1 MSIDAKY
8 LNLFIKATEKGAI
21 GASKFIG
28 KKDKIGADKGAVD
41 PMRKELNKINM
52 EGTVVIGE
60 GEMDEAPMLYIGEK
74 LGTLNG
80 PKFDIAVD
88 PLEGTKF
95 TANNQPNAFSVIAIA
110 EQGNLLSAP
119 DTYME
124 KIAVGANLPKNL
136 LDLDNGVKK
145 NINLLADAKKKKI
158 SEINACVLKRPRHDH
173 IIKELTKM
181 GVQINYIT
189 DGDIA
194 GALTVIGDN
203 PKNDIYYSTG
213 GGPEGVIVAAALSC
227 FGGQIQGRL
236 VLDDD
241 EKVRAKKLGIK
252 NFDKKY
258 NIDEIVK
265 GDVIFCASGVTDG
278 DLAKGVENLGNEYK
292 VTTFALH
299 KSQKIIKT
307 ISNIYNKWI
316 RFQ

>member
-1 MSIDAKY
+1 MSIDPKY
-8 LNLFIKATEKGAI
+8 LDLFIKATEKAAI
-21 GASKFIG
+21 GASKYIG
-28 KKDKIGADKGAVD
+28 KKDKIAADKGAVD
-41 PMRKELNKINM
+41 PMRRELNKINM

-95 TANNQPNAFSVIAIA
+95 TANNEANAFSVLAIA
-110 EQGNLLSAP
+110 KKGDLLSAP

-136 LDLDNGVKK
+136 LDLDNSVQK
-145 NINLLADAKKKKI
+145 NIKLLAAAKDKKI
-158 SEINACVLKRPRHDH
+158 SDLNVCVLKRSRHEY
-173 IIKELTKM
+173 IVKELTKM
-181 GVQINYIT
+181 NVKINYIS

-194 GALTVIGDN
+194 GALSVIGDN

-227 FGGQIQGRL
+227 YGGQLQGRL
-236 VLDDD
+236 VLDDE
-241 EKVRAKKLGIK
+241 EKIRAKKLGITDFK
-252 NFDKKY
+252 KKY
-258 NIDEIVK
+258 NIDEMVK
-265 GDVIFCASGVTDG
+265 GDVMFCATGVTSG
-278 DLAKGVENLGNEYK
+278 DLAAGVEDLGNEFK

-299 KSQKIIKT
+299 KSQNIIKT
-307 ISNIYNKWI
+307 ISNIYNK
-316 RFQ
+316 

>member
-227 FGGQIQGRL
+227 YGGQIQGRL

-307 ISNIYNKWI
+307 ISNIYNK
-316 RFQ
+316 

>member
-1 MSIDAKY
+1 MSIDSKY
-8 LNLFIKATEKGAI
+8 LNLFIKATEHGAI
-21 GASKFIG
+21 GASRFIG
-28 KKDKIGADKGAVD
+28 KQDKIAADKGAVD

-74 LGTLNG
+74 LGTLKG

-110 EQGNLLSAP
+110 KRGDLLSAP

-124 KIAVGANLPKNL
+124 KIAIGANLPKNL
-136 LDLDNGVKK
+136 LDLDNSVTK
-145 NINLLADAKKKKI
+145 NISLLADAKKKKI
-158 SEINACVLKRPRHDH
+158 SDLKACVLKRSRHDD
-173 IIKELTKM
+173 IVKELTDI

-213 GGPEGVIVAAALSC
+213 GGPEGVIVAAALAC
-227 FGGQIQGRL
+227 YGGQIQGRL
-236 VLDDD
+236 ILDDD
-241 EKVRAKKLGIK
+241 QKIRAKKLGIK
-252 NFDKKY
+252 DFNKKY
-258 NIDEIVK
+258 NIDEMVK
-265 GDVIFCASGVTDG
+265 GDVIFCATGVTDG
-278 DLAKGVENLGNEYK
+278 DLAKGVEDLGSEYK

-299 KSQKIIKT
+299 RSQKTIKT
-307 ISNIYNKWI
+307 ISNFYNK
-316 RFQ
+316 

>member
-1 MSIDAKY
+1 MSIDPKY

-28 KKDKIGADKGAVD
+28 KQDKIAADKGAVD
-41 PMRKELNKINM
+41 LMRRELNKINM

-95 TANNQPNAFSVIAIA
+95 TANNQPNAFSVLAIA
-110 EQGNLLSAP
+110 NKGDLLSAP

-124 KIAVGANLPKNL
+124 KIVIGANLPKNL
-136 LDLDNGVKK
+136 LDLDNSVNK
-145 NINLLADAKKKKI
+145 NIKLLAEAKNKKI

-173 IIKELTKM
+173 IVKELTNMSVK
-181 GVQINYIT
+181 INFIT

-236 VLDDD
+236 ILDED
-241 EKVRAKKLGIK
+241 EKIRAKKLGIK
-252 NFDKKY
+252 DFNKKY
-258 NIDEIVK
+258 NIDEMVK
-265 GDVIFCASGVTDG
+265 GDVIFCATGVTTG
-278 DLAKGVENLGNEYK
+278 DLAKGVEDLGNEFK
-292 VTTFALH
+292 VTTFVLH
-299 KSQKIIKT
+299 RSQKIIKT
-307 ISNIYNKWI
+307 ITNIYNK
-316 RFQ
+316 

>member
-1 MSIDAKY
+1 
-8 LNLFIKATEKGAI
+8 
-21 GASKFIG
+21 
-28 KKDKIGADKGAVD
+28 
-41 PMRKELNKINM
+41 MRRELNKINM

-95 TANNQPNAFSVIAIA
+95 TANNEPNAFSVLAIA
-110 EQGNLLSAP
+110 KKGDLLSAP

-124 KIAVGANLPKNL
+124 KIAIGKNLPKNL
-136 LDLDNGVKK
+136 LDLDNSVEK
-145 NINLLADAKKKKI
+145 NIKLLAEAKKIKI
-158 SEINACVLKRPRHDH
+158 NALRACVLKRPRHDH
-173 IIKELTKM
+173 IVKALSKM
-181 GVQINYIT
+181 DVNINFIT

-194 GALTVIGDN
+194 GALTVIGEK

-236 VLDDD
+236 ILDDE
-241 EKVRAKKLGIK
+241 EKIRAKKLGITDF
-252 NFDKKY
+252 NKKY
-258 NIDEIVK
+258 NIDEMVK
-265 GDVIFCASGVTDG
+265 GDVIFCATGVTNG
-278 DLAKGVENLGNEYK
+278 QLAKGVEDLGNEYK

-299 KSQKIIKT
+299 RSKKIIKT
-307 ISNIYNKWI
+307 VTNIYNK
-316 RFQ
+316 